1 MREISKLKDSLR
13 DSLAKLKRADTLVF
27 EQEQKNRQ
35 LLEEQKENKKLLMV
49 IQKEASSLREG
60 SEKLKS
66 DNL

>member
-60 SEKLKS
+60 S
-66 DNL
+66 

>member
-1 MREISKLKDSLR
+1 MR
-13 DSLAKLKRADTLVF
+13 DSLAKLKRADTVVF
-27 EQEQKNRQ
+27 EQEQKTRQ